1 MPSLQSHLLTIL
13 SMVLYNHYQPIFNN
27 MIRDKRDLAGQN
39 LLNLI
44 ILAIETHLYW
54 GMCQKSTNK
63 TYSNYLQN
71 FI

>member
-1 MPSLQSHLLTIL
+1 
-13 SMVLYNHYQPIFNN
+13 